1 MEGFVLVMFG
11 LIPVVFLI
19 IIGLAFAYGLVKES
33 AKIHHHS

>member
-19 IIGLAFAYGLVKES
+19 IIGLAFVYGLMKES
-33 AKIHHHS
+33 AKLHHS